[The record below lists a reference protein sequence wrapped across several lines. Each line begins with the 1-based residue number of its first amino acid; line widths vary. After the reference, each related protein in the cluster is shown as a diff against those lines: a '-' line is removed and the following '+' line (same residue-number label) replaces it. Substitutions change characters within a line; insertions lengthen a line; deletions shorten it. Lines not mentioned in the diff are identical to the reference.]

1 MKNLISKSM
10 FIVAVALITVAC
22 SKDESNTTDNAN
34 NTNSAQQVTTLMTE
48 TGSWKITYFWDT
60 DKDETNNFTGYVFNF
75 NEDGTL
81 VAVKGSTSVA
91 GTWSVVDDSSNS
103 SNDDDG
109 DSTDDDDFNIF
120 FSVPTTSDFDDLIDD
135 WDIISVSATKIEL
148 TDVSG
153 GNGGTDFL
161 TFEKN

>member
-1 MKNLISKSM
+1 MKNLISKN
-10 FIVAVALITVAC
+10 ILIIALALVTVAC
-22 SKDESNTTDNAN
+22 SKDESNTPATN
-34 NTNSAQQVTTLMTE
+34 NSNSAQQVTALMTQ

-75 NEDGTL
+75 NSDGTL
-81 VAVKGSTSVA
+81 TAVKGNTTVS

-103 SNDDDG
+103 SSDDDG
-109 DSTDDDDFNIF
+109 GSTDDDDFNIF
-120 FSVPTTSDFDDLIDD
+120 FSVSANSDFDDLIDD
-135 WDIISVSATKIEL
+135 WDIISATANKIEL